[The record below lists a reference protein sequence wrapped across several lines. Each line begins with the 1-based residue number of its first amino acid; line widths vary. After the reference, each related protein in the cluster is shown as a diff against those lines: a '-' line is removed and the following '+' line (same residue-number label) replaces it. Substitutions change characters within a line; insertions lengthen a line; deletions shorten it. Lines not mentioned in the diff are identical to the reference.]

1 MTTQLRWVSPPGWPP
16 PPPGWKPP
24 PPGSTFPEGFTPNP
38 DWPPAPPGWQ
48 FWQQAGSVLPSC
60 HSCGMGVAVS
70 ARRCPQCGAKNPTSP
85 AVLRGGLAMVRLA
98 LLAVM
103 LLLLV
108 VAVGSALVS

>member
-1 MTTQLRWVSPPGWPP
+1 M
-16 PPPGWKPP
+16 
-24 PPGSTFPEGFTPNP
+24 
-38 DWPPAPPGWQ
+38 
-48 FWQQAGSVLPSC
+48 
-60 HSCGMGVAVS
+60 S